1 MKNGRDTTEI
11 RCGTTLLLS
20 NKGEKFIANFFPS
33 VKAHQPEIREVI
45 ASHPVVQGD
54 QMIRQSA
61 RAYVS
66 SVVPTAFKLDNFTVR
81 KTNAESK
88 RGMKHSST
96 EGRSENYE
104 TRNYG

>member
-20 NKGEKFIANFFPS
+20 NKGEKFIANFFLF
-33 VKAHQPEIREVI
+33 VKAQQPEIREVI

-54 QMIRQSA
+54 QMIRRSA
-61 RAYVS
+61 RVYVS
-66 SVVPTAFKLDNFTVR
+66 SIVPTAFKLEHFTVR

-88 RGMKHSST
+88 RGMKYSST
-96 EGRSENYE
+96 EGRRENYE